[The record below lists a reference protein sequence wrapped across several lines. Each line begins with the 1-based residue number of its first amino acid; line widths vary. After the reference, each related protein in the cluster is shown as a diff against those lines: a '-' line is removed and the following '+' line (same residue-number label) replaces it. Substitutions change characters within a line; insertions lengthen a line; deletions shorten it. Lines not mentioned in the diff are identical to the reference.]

1 MFGLET
7 EAIITILSAVGGWFM
22 RQQTNNQQLLKDQME
37 FRMNEA
43 SLNNENQNAAAERNK
58 GKASFLQRFAG
69 VTIIG
74 TIMFGLFLFAFFGNI
89 ETAVE
94 YTKPTRNWLF
104 GLFQTGGNTELLT
117 STGFFIPSFVKQ
129 SFFAIVGFLFGSSVG
144 KIR

>member
-1 MFGLET
+1 MNG
-7 EAIITILSAVGGWFM
+7 
-22 RQQTNNQQLLKDQME
+22 RNRRRKDVP
-37 FRMNEA
+37 FNPFA
-43 SLNNENQNAAAERNK
+43 QNAAAERNK

-94 YTKPTRNWLF
+94 YTKPTRKWFF